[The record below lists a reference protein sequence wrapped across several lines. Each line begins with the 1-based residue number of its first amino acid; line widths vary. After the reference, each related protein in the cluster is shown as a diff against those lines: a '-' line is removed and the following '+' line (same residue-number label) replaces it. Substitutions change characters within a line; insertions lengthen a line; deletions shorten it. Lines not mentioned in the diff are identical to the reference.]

1 VGPAFRA
8 CVQHPKRE
16 QPRVGG
22 REEAYNHAATSGSPR
37 GYQEDRL
44 CEFYGP
50 MQNVGSL
57 GLFPLTLLILSF
69 FSLLSC
75 IKHPTLHLS
84 LSEVGAQKTLMCGE
98 VDKVSSNCYR

>member
-1 VGPAFRA
+1 MGPAFRT

-44 CEFYGP
+44 REFYGP
-50 MQNVGSL
+50 MQNVG
-57 GLFPLTLLILSF
+57 FPWSVSINFADFEF

-75 IKHPTLHLS
+75 IKHTRLHLS

-98 VDKVSSNCYR
+98 VDKG